1 MAVLDYK
8 AGNIIR
14 AEREMGYNFIA
25 TLQGLQNNL
34 GLHQMVFLLMA
45 GGLNETEAETLIDS
59 GIDKAIEAIMEG
71 IGNAG
76 FLPAETR
83 AEIKNSMPKNLQK
96 KTKEPSQ
103 PTGEKT
109 EA

>member
-1 MAVLDYK
+1 MGILDYK
-8 AGNIIR
+8 ASNIMR
-14 AEREMGYNFIA
+14 AEREMGYNFIS
-25 TLQGLQNNL
+25 TLQSLQNNL
-34 GLHQMVFLLMA
+34 GIHQMVFLLQA
-45 GGLNETEAETLIDS
+45 GGLTETEAETLIDS
-59 GIDKAIEAIMEG
+59 GIDKAIEAVVEG

-83 AEIKNSMPKNLQK
+83 AEMKANMPKNLKK
-96 KTKEPSQ
+96 KTTEPSQ